1 VTIKPSIAFLAVALL
16 GGTIMLAPTAKDDI
30 KDAGKDIKQ
39 AGKETG
45 HAAKQT
51 GSATKK
57 TVKKGV
63 NKTAEKVV
71 DGARAVERKTN

>member
-1 VTIKPSIAFLAVALL
+1 MITKTSVAFLGLALA
-16 GGTIMLAPTAKDDI
+16 GGTILLAQTAKDDI

-39 AGKETG
+39 AGKATG
-45 HAAKQT
+45 HAAKKT
-51 GSATKK
+51 GNATKK

-63 NKTAEKVV
+63 NKSAEKVE